1 MAVKKKKTK
10 KRSAKLSSE
19 KVEKVAKKKV
29 TKRTTKKVDK
39 KPIVNVNN
47 QLTTL
52 DDRETKLKAKAPLDF
67 NVYNNASKL
76 KEAIIYRP
84 GIEVER
90 IIKKDNNTFS
100 SAKHL
105 ERIQREHDI
114 LSAILQKNDVK
125 VHYLNLMLASALD
138 QIDEELKEE
147 FIKRFIVEAKITSL
161 SAFNTLFNY
170 FRSFDSNLEM
180 INAMIAGVRKNEVP
194 SLIINRFS
202 DLVLD
207 DSAYYIKPLCDFL
220 LQAKYFGTVGNGVVI
235 YQHNDEYFNRHT
247 LFYEY
252 LIKFHPRFNNVNLY
266 FSRNDDEC
274 YLSSDDLLLVNQDT
288 LLISVSEHTNI
299 LGIEVFARNLY
310 KDPKNKILRIIV
322 CARKNSD
329 QFISINQL
337 ISSLDYDKFIVHQKA
352 VGEMVF
358 FELLDSE
365 QKDLDGLNKLDFKE
379 IDINFESLI
388 ELIIKRRPKFI
399 LSGGGDEINSISESN
414 NSALEVLMIK
424 PTEVIVY
431 DRNKVTNQLL
441 LQQGLVV
448 HYLPSAE
455 LARTNGGVNNLVI
468 PLIRE

>member
-1 MAVKKKKTK
+1 MAVKKKKTE
-10 KRSAKLSSE
+10 KRSVKVSS
-19 KVEKVAKKKV
+19 
-29 TKRTTKKVDK
+29 KKVDNQ
-39 KPIVNVNN
+39 PIVKVNN

-52 DDRETKLKAKAPLDF
+52 DDRDARLKAKTPLDF
-67 NVYNNASKL
+67 NVYNNSSKL
-76 KEAIIYRP
+76 KEVIIYRP
-84 GIEVER
+84 GVEVER
-90 IIKKDNNTFS
+90 IIKKNQTTFS

-114 LSAILQKNDVK
+114 LSAILQKNNVK
-125 VHYLNLMLASALD
+125 VQYLNLMLASALD
-138 QIDEELKEE
+138 QLDEQLKEE
-147 FIKRFIVEAKITSL
+147 FIQHFILEAKITSL

-207 DSAYYIKPLCDFL
+207 DSAYYIQPLSDFL
-220 LQAKYFGTVGNGVVI
+220 LQAKYFGTIGNGVVI
-235 YQHNDEYFNRHT
+235 YQHNDDYFNRHT

-252 LIKFHPRFNNVNLY
+252 LVKFHPRFNNVNLY
-266 FSRNDDEC
+266 FSRNADKC
-274 YLSSDDLLLVNQDT
+274 YLSSDDILLINQDT

-310 KDPKNKILRIIV
+310 NDPKNKILRIIV

-329 QFISINQL
+329 QFIRMNQL

-352 VGEMVF
+352 LGEMVF

-365 QKDLDGLNKLDFKE
+365 QKDIDGLNKLEFKE
-379 IDINFESLI
+379 IEISFESLI

-399 LSGGGDEINSISESN
+399 LSGGGDELNGISEAN

-431 DRNKVTNQLL
+431 DRNKITNQLL

-455 LARTNGGVNNLVI
+455 LARTNAGVNNLVI

>member
-1 MAVKKKKTK
+1 MAVKKKKTE
-10 KRSAKLSSE
+10 KRSVKVSS
-19 KVEKVAKKKV
+19 
-29 TKRTTKKVDK
+29 KKVDNQ
-39 KPIVNVNN
+39 PIVKVNN

-52 DDRETKLKAKAPLDF
+52 DDRDARLKAKTPPDF
-67 NVYNNASKL
+67 NVYNNSSKL
-76 KEAIIYRP
+76 KEVIIYRP

-90 IIKKDNNTFS
+90 IIKKNQTTFS

-125 VHYLNLMLASALD
+125 VQYLNLMLASALD
-138 QIDEELKEE
+138 QLDEQLKEE
-147 FIKRFIVEAKITSL
+147 FIQRFILEAKITSL

-207 DSAYYIKPLCDFL
+207 DSAYYIQPLSDFL
-220 LQAKYFGTVGNGVVI
+220 LQAKYFGTIGNGVVI
-235 YQHNDEYFNRHT
+235 YQHNDDYFNRHT

-252 LIKFHPRFNNVNLY
+252 LVKFHPRFNNVNLY
-266 FSRNDDEC
+266 FSRNTDKC
-274 YLSSDDLLLVNQDT
+274 YLSSDDILLINQDT

-310 KDPKNKILRIIV
+310 NDSKNKILRIIV

-329 QFISINQL
+329 QFITMNQL

-352 VGEMVF
+352 LGEMVF

-365 QKDLDGLNKLDFKE
+365 QKDIDGLNKLEFKE
-379 IDINFESLI
+379 IEISFESLI

-399 LSGGGDEINSISESN
+399 LSGGGDELNGISEAN

-431 DRNKVTNQLL
+431 DRNKITNQLL

-455 LARTNGGVNNLVI
+455 LARTNAGVNNLLI